1 MTMMSEPSKNNLLRN
16 MLILSTLF
24 NIILAAFAGYNMMQG
39 DKLREQTE
47 EISNT
52 YNALIESQHD
62 MELQLNITRT
72 ELEYYKAMADYY
84 SNLTNSNNATTS
96 FIGYRTIPIVAI
108 FDVGGLFRNKLQ
120 GVVLSATI
128 ELRQGEGRVLFNT
141 IPRIGIDI
149 QTSARTAVRA
159 AEEITGV
166 SLSKTDVILTISADE
181 EVEIVDGS
189 SAGAAITVAL
199 ITMLTG
205 REIADSVYIIGA
217 IWFDG
222 SIGPV
227 EGIPQKAIA
236 AAENGATVFIVP
248 KDHSTVSIMGRY
260 EVKTVN
266 LQSYLEEIGYYI
278 TVEEAENV
286 EEIIAKFT
294 TN

>member
-1 MTMMSEPSKNNLLRN
+1 MSEPSKNNLLRN
-16 MLILSTLF
+16 MLILSSIF
-24 NIILAAFAGYNMMQG
+24 NIILAAFAGYDMMQG

-52 YNALIESQHD
+52 YKALIEAQHD
-62 MELQLNITRT
+62 MELQLNVTRT

-84 SNLTNSNNATTS
+84 SNLTTSNNATTS
-96 FIGYRTIPIVAI
+96 FIGRRTIPIVAAY
-108 FDVGGLFRNKLQ
+108 DVGRLYRKLE
-120 GVVLSATI
+120 GVVLGATI

-149 QTSARTAVRA
+149 QTSVRTAVIA
-159 AEEITGV
+159 AEEIAGV

-205 REIADSVYIIGA
+205 REIADSVYITGA

-227 EGIPQKAIA
+227 EGVPQKAIA
-236 AAENGATVFIVP
+236 AAEKGATVFIVP
-248 KDHSTVSIMGRY
+248 KDHSTVSIIGRY
-260 EVKTVN
+260 EIKTVN
-266 LQSYLEEIGYYI
+266 LQSYLEENGYYI

-294 TN
+294 AN

>member
-1 MTMMSEPSKNNLLRN
+1 MTTMGEPSKNNLLRN

-52 YNALIESQHD
+52 YNALIEAQHD
-62 MELQLNITRT
+62 MELQLNVTRT

-84 SNLTNSNNATTS
+84 SNLTTSNNATTS
-96 FIGYRTIPIVAI
+96 FIGYRTIPIVAA
-108 FDVGGLFRNKLQ
+108 FDVGRLYSKLE
-120 GVVLSATI
+120 GVVLGATI

-149 QTSARTAVRA
+149 QTSARTAVIA

-166 SLSKTDVILTISADE
+166 SLSKTDIILTISADE

-205 REIADSVYIIGA
+205 REIAESVYITGA

-227 EGIPQKAIA
+227 ESIPQKAIA
-236 AAENGATVFIVP
+236 AAEKGATVFIVP
-248 KDHSTVSIMGRY
+248 IDHSTVSIMGRY
-260 EVKTVN
+260 EIKTVN
-266 LQSYLEEIGYYI
+266 LQSYLEEKGYYI

-286 EEIIAKFT
+286 KEIIAKFT
-294 TN
+294 AN

>member
-1 MTMMSEPSKNNLLRN
+1 MSEPSKNNLLRN
-16 MLILSTLF
+16 MLILSSIF
-24 NIILAAFAGYNMMQG
+24 NIILAAFAGYDMMQG

-52 YNALIESQHD
+52 YKALIEAQHD
-62 MELQLNITRT
+62 MELQLNMTRT

-84 SNLTNSNNATTS
+84 SNLTTSNNATTS
-96 FIGYRTIPIVAI
+96 FIGRRTIPIVAAY
-108 FDVGGLFRNKLQ
+108 DVGRLYRKLE
-120 GVVLSATI
+120 GVVLGATI

-149 QTSARTAVRA
+149 QTSVRTAVIA
-159 AEEITGV
+159 AEEIAGV

-205 REIADSVYIIGA
+205 REIADSVYITGA

-227 EGIPQKAIA
+227 EGVPQKAIA
-236 AAENGATVFIVP
+236 AAEKGATVFIVP
-248 KDHSTVSIMGRY
+248 KDHSTVSIIGRY
-260 EVKTVN
+260 EIKTVN
-266 LQSYLEEIGYYI
+266 LQSYLEENGYYI

-294 TN
+294 AN

>member
-1 MTMMSEPSKNNLLRN
+1 MTTMSEPTKNNLLRN

-24 NIILAAFAGYNMMQG
+24 NIILAAFAGYSIMQG

-52 YNALIESQHD
+52 YNALIEAQHD
-62 MELQLNITRT
+62 MELQLNVTRT
-72 ELEYYKAMADYY
+72 ELEYYKAMANYY
-84 SNLTNSNNATTS
+84 SNLTTSNNATTS
-96 FIGYRTIPIVAI
+96 FIGRRTIPIVAAY
-108 FDVGGLFRNKLQ
+108 DVGRLYSKLE
-120 GVVLSATI
+120 GVVLGATI

-149 QTSARTAVRA
+149 QTSVRTAVIA
-159 AEEITGV
+159 AEEIAGV

-205 REIADSVYIIGA
+205 REIADTVYITGA

-236 AAENGATVFIVP
+236 AAEKGATVFIVP

-260 EVKTVN
+260 EIKTVN
-266 LQSYLEEIGYYI
+266 LQSYLEENGYYV

-294 TN
+294 AN